1 MDEKDLIE
9 GCKKGKQK
17 AQKLLYDNY
26 SRSMYLIC
34 LRFTKNEE
42 DAQDVLQEAFIKIFK
57 HILTFREES
66 SLYYWIKRIVINTA
80 INFQRSQLFLHAQ
93 LNSNEVENVQGVEDA
108 VSNYQYE
115 ELLKLLQAL
124 PDGCRIIFN
133 LYAIEGYKHKEIAE
147 KLGISEGTSKS
158 QYNRARMLL
167 QEMFA
172 EQQRPIYGESRGI

>member
-1 MDEKDLIE
+1 MDEKELIE

-42 DAQDVLQEAFIKIFK
+42 DAQDVLQEAFIKVFK
-57 HILTFREES
+57 YILTFREES
-66 SLYYWIKRIVINTA
+66 ALYYWIKRIVINTA
-80 INFQRSQLFLHAQ
+80 INFQRSQFFLHTQ
-93 LNSNEVENVQGVEDA
+93 LNSNEVENVPGIEDA

-158 QYNRARMLL
+158 QYSRARTLL
-167 QEMFA
+167 QEMFV